1 MDEQLFWVSLAP
13 CAQGRTFWFV
23 VEERVGLLL
32 NVKFLLIETLLG
44 VNQLKIEQNAVNSF
58 LISLMKKINVLTLLT
73 CEKHWP

>member
-1 MDEQLFWVSLAP
+1 
-13 CAQGRTFWFV
+13 V

>member
-1 MDEQLFWVSLAP
+1 M
-13 CAQGRTFWFV
+13 

-58 LISLMKKINVLTLLT
+58 LISLMKKINVLTLST

>member
-1 MDEQLFWVSLAP
+1 M
-13 CAQGRTFWFV
+13 

>member
-1 MDEQLFWVSLAP
+1 MDKQLFWVSLAP

-23 VEERVGLLL
+23 VEGLLL

-58 LISLMKKINVLTLLT
+58 LISLMKKINVLTLST

>member
-1 MDEQLFWVSLAP
+1 M
-13 CAQGRTFWFV
+13 

-44 VNQLKIEQNAVNSF
+44 VNQLKIEQNAVNFF
-58 LISLMKKINVLTLLT
+58 LISFMKKINVLTLST